1 MFHAVNRADNW
12 RPTKAKRDE
21 TCRDLVVIKTRRMQN
36 IVRPGIPASSSTFWP
51 GHATTCPLTSRLR
64 VFRWARTLDIFENG
78 MVGDAADVELIVG
91 LLVTKRGWNRPH
103 VQAGKIGFA
112 ALRGPRSTSSNRGRN
127 RRRDRWRRL
136 VGRFAL
142 PRKREFS
149 GAVSSS
155 RVPTGRRATG

>member
-64 VFRWARTLDIFENG
+64 VFRWARILDIFENG

-103 VQAGKIGFA
+103 VQAGKIGF
-112 ALRGPRSTSSNRGRN
+112 
-127 RRRDRWRRL
+127 
-136 VGRFAL
+136 GRFEGL
-142 PRKREFS
+142 GQREWRTNPPTRPVEAARREIRPPKEEAGFS

-155 RVPTGRRATG
+155 RVPIGRRATG